1 MSKSWLDETLWHK
14 THFFLSPLIFNFE
27 RKNLKNAWLIHFLT
41 VCGHFFANFMNIFK
55 KTEVQMVILRCLVS
69 LYLNWIK
76 SYYIILVKKQFFL
89 CLKVH
94 NFRAILPKWFF
105 TPQKEISC
113 HIFKMVILTKF
124 FDDLMNHI
132 TREYAGK
139 KMKLFL
145 NVSPLTIVNLL
156 LWPFKV
162 SSLYV

>member
-1 MSKSWLDETLWHK
+1 M
-14 THFFLSPLIFNFE
+14 THRWPFFDCF
-27 RKNLKNAWLIHFLT
+27 
-41 VCGHFFANFMNIFK
+41 GHFFAIFMIIFHE
-55 KTEVQMVILRCLVS
+55 TEVQMVILRCLVS
-69 LYLNWIK
+69 LNLNWIK

-132 TREYAGK
+132 NREYAGK
-139 KMKLFL
+139 KKKLFL
-145 NVSPLTIVNLL
+145 NVSPLIIVNLL

-162 SSLYV
+162 SSLYIITTFYQPLS